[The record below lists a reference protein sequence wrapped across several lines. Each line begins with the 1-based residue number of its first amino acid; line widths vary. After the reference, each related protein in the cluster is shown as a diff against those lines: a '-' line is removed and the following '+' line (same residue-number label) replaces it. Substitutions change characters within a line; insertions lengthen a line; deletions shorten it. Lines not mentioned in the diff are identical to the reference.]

1 MDKIEISK
9 DVCGYAGRYTV
20 SASGVVARLARKT
33 RVATGWRS
41 LPEKTMKP
49 YYNKQTGYF
58 QVRLTDANGAAKTLA
73 VHALVCTAF
82 HGPALGREVNHKN
95 SMKTCNHES
104 NLEWST
110 RLQNQRHALSAGVAV
125 FGSRSPLAK
134 LTEGHVAIA
143 RKAKGVRPCISVARE
158 LGVGRGCIYA
168 IWSGA
173 SWKRSAA

>member
-1 MDKIEISK
+1 MSKIEVSK
-9 DVCGYAGRYTV
+9 DVCGFVGRYTV

-33 RVATGWRS
+33 RVATGWRA
-41 LPEKTMKP
+41 LPEKIMRP
-49 YYNKQTGYF
+49 HYNKQTGYF
-58 QVRLTDANGAAKTLA
+58 HVRLTGENGVSKTLA
-73 VHALVCTAF
+73 VHVLVCAAF
-82 HGPALGREVNHKN
+82 HGPAFGREVNHKN

-110 RLQNQRHALSAGVAV
+110 RLQNQRHALGAGIAV

-134 LTEGHVAIA
+134 LTEDQVAIA

-158 LGVGRGCIYA
+158 LGVGCGCIYA
-168 IWSGA
+168 IWNGA